1 MLQFTLEV
9 LAGLIIVGGTFV
21 AGLLQGESQMKRH
34 MEKERKNG

>member
-1 MLQFTLEV
+1 MVQFTLEIF
-9 LAGLIIVGGTFV
+9 ALIIIAGGAFF